1 MLLKL
6 NSFLKN
12 LEIENHSCISTLA
25 YIPDMLMKICCNPF
39 ITHHMAT
46 GIKPLVILYWL
57 EQEQQDHLP

>member
-1 MLLKL
+1 
-6 NSFLKN
+6 
-12 LEIENHSCISTLA
+12 
-25 YIPDMLMKICCNPF
+25 MLMKIGCNPF